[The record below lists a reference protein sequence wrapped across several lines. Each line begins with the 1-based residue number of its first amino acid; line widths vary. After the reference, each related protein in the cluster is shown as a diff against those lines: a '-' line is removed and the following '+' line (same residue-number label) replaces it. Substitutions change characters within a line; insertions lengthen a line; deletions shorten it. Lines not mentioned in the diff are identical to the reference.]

1 MQWGFSKEVVLSG
14 ADNVGANR
22 GCHCRLSVIYRSC
35 HMAQKQT
42 RIVCM
47 PPKGLTQCIFPR
59 SQHSCLYVYIY
70 ILIPS
75 CSQPAV
81 GSNIVQITRIS
92 GHFRSIRNFI
102 FLEILDKM
110 AALGHFVRPKF
121 TLDRISGNF
130 RSIGHFGFQKLTNKI
145 FLWTNDI
152 VKTEHKQLKHGIHS
166 R

>member
-1 MQWGFSKEVVLSG
+1 MYKV
-14 ADNVGANR
+14 
-22 GCHCRLSVIYRSC
+22 
-35 HMAQKQT
+35 
-42 RIVCM
+42 
-47 PPKGLTQCIFPR
+47 FPR
-59 SQHSCLYVYIY
+59 NLYSTECHIY

-102 FLEILDKM
+102 FLNFLGKM
-110 AALGHFVRPKF
+110 AAFGHFGCPKF
-121 TLDRISGNF
+121 TLDRISGHF

-145 FLWTNDI
+145 FVLTNDI

-166 R
+166 RSTLTVKFCHIAGLFYFW